1 MNEDDNVININ
12 DLDLKPHSI
21 AFIRTKIK
29 EAEQEMDYLGRCFSD
44 LDDKPT
50 LTDDQKKEFRRVLK
64 KLQKINQE
72 LSDLWTDEE
81 IAVDME
87 RAHSEGRSYFPFE
100 DERVGKQLQ
109 ANILWHR
116 LNALVEKLHSVKSAA
131 SAETSQRE
139 TIEHLQSET
148 HRLEG
153 ILGRLEEEGIKPNPD
168 SPH

>member
-1 MNEDDNVININ
+1 MNEEDNVINID

-29 EAEQEMDYLGRCFSD
+29 EAEKEMDYLGRCFSD

-72 LSDLWTDEE
+72 VSDLWTDEE
-81 IAVDME
+81 IAVGME

-100 DERVGKQLQ
+100 DERLGKQLQ
-109 ANILWHR
+109 ANILGHR
-116 LNALVEKLHSVKSAA
+116 LNGLVAKLNSVKSGT
-131 SAETSQRE
+131 SAETCQKE
-139 TIEHLQSET
+139 TTEHLQSER

-153 ILGRLEEEGIKPNPD
+153 ILGKLEEEGIKPNPD
-168 SPH
+168 GPR